1 MAESAQQHEFDVEPK
16 RDAPV
21 ADEAPASEAPGKPP
35 KASEP
40 LSSPPR
46 PRKKRSMRGTLLL
59 IGPIVVIGG
68 ALWVYLTGGR
78 YAATDDAYI
87 KADIVN
93 IANDVSGI
101 VASVAVKEGQPVRK
115 GDLLFELDS
124 EPFKIAHEGA
134 QAQLGI
140 VSNQLNAAKAS
151 YNAARAQV
159 EQARTD
165 LEFYK
170 VTNQRQSDLAA
181 RGVAAQAALD
191 QARRDYLGAQSRL
204 LGAQRQ
210 ADALLAQLGGKPDE
224 PLEQNAQYLA
234 AKAAVDKAARELAH
248 VKVLAPSDGVVTNVA
263 ALQAGNFLGASQ
275 TAFNL
280 VSRDRL
286 WVEAHM
292 KETDLEHVK
301 IGDPAT
307 VAVDTYSGRIW
318 HARVASIAPATG
330 SEFSVLPS
338 QNSSGNWVKVV
349 QRLTVRIAV
358 VQRDDAPPLRAGMS
372 VYATIDTGVRRSLGT
387 LIDDLLRMIGLR

>member
-1 MAESAQQHEFDVEPK
+1 M
-16 RDAPV
+16 
-21 ADEAPASEAPGKPP
+21 
-35 KASEP
+35 
-40 LSSPPR
+40 
-46 PRKKRSMRGTLLL
+46 
-59 IGPIVVIGG
+59 
-68 ALWVYLTGGR
+68 
-78 YAATDDAYI
+78 
-87 KADIVN
+87 
-93 IANDVSGI
+93 
-101 VASVAVKEGQPVRK
+101 KEGQPVRK

>member
-1 MAESAQQHEFDVEPK
+1 
-16 RDAPV
+16 
-21 ADEAPASEAPGKPP
+21 
-35 KASEP
+35 
-40 LSSPPR
+40 
-46 PRKKRSMRGTLLL
+46 MRGTLLL

-210 ADALLAQLGGKPDE
+210 ADALLYSLPDTLPIICKITE
-224 PLEQNAQYLA
+224 TGQVK
-234 AKAAVDKAARELAH
+234 KA
-248 VKVLAPSDGVVTNVA
+248 
-263 ALQAGNFLGASQ
+263 
-275 TAFNL
+275 L
-280 VSRDRL
+280 V
-286 WVEAHM
+286 
-292 KETDLEHVK
+292 
-301 IGDPAT
+301 
-307 VAVDTYSGRIW
+307 
-318 HARVASIAPATG
+318 
-330 SEFSVLPS
+330 
-338 QNSSGNWVKVV
+338 N
-349 QRLTVRIAV
+349 
-358 VQRDDAPPLRAGMS
+358 
-372 VYATIDTGVRRSLGT
+372 
-387 LIDDLLRMIGLR
+387 

>member
-1 MAESAQQHEFDVEPK
+1 MAEAAHQHEFDAEPK
-16 RDAPV
+16 RDAPSV
-21 ADEAPASEAPGKPP
+21 DEAPASEAPGKPQ
-35 KASEP
+35 KASET

-101 VASVAVKEGQPVRK
+101 VASVAVKEGQHVGK
-115 GDLLFELDS
+115 GELLFELDS
-124 EPFKIAHEGA
+124 EPFRIAHEGA
-134 QAQLGI
+134 RAQLGI

-181 RGVAAQAALD
+181 RGVTAQAALD

-234 AKAAVDKAARELAH
+234 AKAAVDKAARDLAH

-280 VSRDRL
+280 VSRDKL

-307 VAVDTYSGRIW
+307 VAVDTYSGRVW
-318 HARVASIAPATG
+318 QAKVASIAPATG

-372 VYATIDTGVRRSLGT
+372 VYATIDTGVRRSFGT

>member
-307 VAVDTYSGRIW
+307 VAVDTYSGRVW
-318 HARVASIAPATG
+318 QAKVASIAPATG

-372 VYATIDTGVRRSLGT
+372 VYATIDTGVRRSFGT